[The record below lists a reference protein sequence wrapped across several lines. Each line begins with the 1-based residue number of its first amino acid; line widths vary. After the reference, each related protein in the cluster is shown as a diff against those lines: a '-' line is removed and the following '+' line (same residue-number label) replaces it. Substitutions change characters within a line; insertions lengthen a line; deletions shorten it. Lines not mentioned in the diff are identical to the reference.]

1 MLTYIQ
7 TNAIE
12 KRILQAEEL
21 AIAKIQLEEERQHYK
36 NLFELLPDA
45 YIVTD
50 ARGTIQ
56 QANQAAA
63 HLLNIEQ
70 KFLTGKPIDL
80 FLTRSERQAFPAKLS
95 QLRYCD
101 RPSSKTVYHQG
112 EIIPLEPER
121 FWLVERGWVKLSTI
135 DESGEQVLVGIA
147 GPSMP
152 FGSKMTSL
160 SIYQA
165 TVLSEEVQLVSV
177 PSSEIDNSSHL
188 KDTIFAQLMQRL
200 QQTES
205 LLAIAGRRQLQSR
218 LQHLLQWL
226 QENFGQ
232 KVLQGDRL
240 IVRLTHQELA
250 NACSTSRVTIS
261 RELSKLKKQGKIM
274 YDSKRHI
281 IFLDKS

>member
-1 MLTYIQ
+1 MRLQ
-7 TNAIE
+7 PRHKPLVEVAITV
-12 KRILQAEEL
+12 APS
-21 AIAKIQLEEERQHYK
+21 H
-36 NLFELLPDA
+36 NGD
-45 YIVTD
+45 
-50 ARGTIQ
+50 
-56 QANQAAA
+56 
-63 HLLNIEQ
+63 
-70 KFLTGKPIDL
+70 
-80 FLTRSERQAFPAKLS
+80 S
-95 QLRYCD
+95 QLIALHWSLRDLAKNNLAKELTANNLLDPD